1 MRITHSVRIER
12 PPEDVWAVVSDPTT
26 HTSWR
31 PDLVEFRQ
39 VSDGP
44 LAVGS
49 LIHEVIEFRGRKIE
63 IDDVVTALE
72 PPHRF
77 AIRGGWEAADFEL
90 DFLLEPVGEDATLA
104 TFDWPL
110 YPKSLLMKVAAPFL
124 KGTMKRSTAA
134 EAEGLKRYVEGR
146 AAERT
151 PVPGQVSE
159 SDT

>member
-31 PDLVEFRQ
+31 PDLVEFRP

-44 LAVGS
+44 LEVGS
-49 LIHEVIEFRGRKIE
+49 RIHEVIQFRGRKIE

-90 DFLLEPVGEDATLA
+90 DFLLEPVGGNATLA

-134 EAEGLKRYVEGR
+134 EAEGLKRYVEEGR
-146 AAERT
+146 ST
-151 PVPGQVSE
+151 GS
-159 SDT
+159 

>member
-1 MRITHSVRIER
+1 MRITHSVRIDR

-49 LIHEVIEFRGRKIE
+49 KIHEIISFRGRQIE

-72 PPHRF
+72 PPHRL

-90 DFLLEPVGEDATLA
+90 DFLLEPVGEGATLA

-110 YPKSLLMKVAAPFL
+110 YPKSLLMKLAAPFL
-124 KGTMKRSTAA
+124 KGTMKRSTAE
-134 EAEGLKRYVEGR
+134 EAEGLKRYVEEGR
-146 AAERT
+146 SS
-151 PVPGQVSE
+151 G
-159 SDT
+159 